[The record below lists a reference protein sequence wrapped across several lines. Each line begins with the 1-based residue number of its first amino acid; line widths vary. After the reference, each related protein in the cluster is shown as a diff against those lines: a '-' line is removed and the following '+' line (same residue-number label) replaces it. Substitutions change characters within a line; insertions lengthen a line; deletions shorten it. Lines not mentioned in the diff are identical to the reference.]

1 MLLRE
6 DVSGE
11 TGLKARFQVMRIF
24 AVLGS
29 KRARRSRFIRQEE
42 HMKASFKLAG
52 VLGMLACSAV
62 WAADVDKAA
71 AESLIKQSGCGKCHS
86 VSAKKTGP
94 AYKETAAKLKDK
106 PGAADELYKHLTT
119 SPTVKVDGADETH
132 PSLKTKNDADVKN
145 VVNYILAQ

>member
-1 MLLRE
+1 MF
-6 DVSGE
+6 
-11 TGLKARFQVMRIF
+11 LKPRFQ
-24 AVLGS
+24 S
-29 KRARRSRFIRQEE
+29 KRALASTRRNRSGFFRQEE

-52 VLGMLACSAV
+52 VLGMLACGAV
-62 WAADVDKAA
+62 WAADVDKGA

-94 AYKETAAKLKDK
+94 SYKDTAAKLKGN

-119 SPTVKVDGADETH
+119 NPKVKVDGVEETH
-132 PSLKTKNDADVKN
+132 PSLKSKNDADVKN